1 MIANFPPLADCVA
14 ATKPAATQSA
24 SLRSGNDLDP
34 RFNRWGVIGALAGFL
49 IWAISTPPAAPFHAF
64 LHQRGPMQV
73 VCLVAGGMVSA
84 FLVSKWQL
92 LQRQERKLQQL
103 GQGITTS
110 LQAGN
115 VDGAA
120 LQAEQSASLLGK
132 RLLRLLAVWQTS
144 QSSFQLERA
153 ADADSDGDQLAMQNS
168 YSLIKVLL
176 WAIPML
182 GFIGT
187 VIGMSQAVGSFESV
201 LGNADNVDGLK
212 AGLTK
217 VTGGL
222 GTAFDST
229 YLALVIS
236 VLLAIPIN
244 AIERREEQLLNT
256 IDGRVRDAVLV
267 LSPMGE
273 SAGGAGHGVWQ
284 AGDAS
289 ALAPLS
295 LRSSELGALI
305 NAAFEQHLPDP
316 SVLVQPAQHYA
327 EQLTE
332 AALAKLDPL
341 TTLVRDSVE
350 GVAEARL
357 SLQEQAQII
366 RGSMDGAAH
375 ELTASLQQ
383 LKPLLRELQS
393 ASTLGTVLGEE
404 LGNLKASIA
413 LRRAIEQ
420 LSGQLLQLEQLQR
433 EQLEHSQ
440 RQRRWPWH

>member
-1 MIANFPPLADCVA
+1 M
-14 ATKPAATQSA
+14 
-24 SLRSGNDLDP
+24 
-34 RFNRWGVIGALAGFL
+34 
-49 IWAISTPPAAPFHAF
+49 
-64 LHQRGPMQV
+64 
-73 VCLVAGGMVSA
+73 
-84 FLVSKWQL
+84 
-92 LQRQERKLQQL
+92 
-103 GQGITTS
+103 
-110 LQAGN
+110 
-115 VDGAA
+115 
-120 LQAEQSASLLGK
+120 
-132 RLLRLLAVWQTS
+132 LRLLAVWQAS

-153 ADADSDGDQLAMQNS
+153 ADADSDGVQLAMQNS

-176 WAIPML
+176 WAIPIL

-222 GTAFDST
+222 STAFDTT

-244 AIERREEQLLNT
+244 AIERREEQLLNA

-273 SAGGAGHGVWQ
+273 VAGGAGHPVGQ
-284 AGDAS
+284 AGDGS
-289 ALAPLS
+289 LLAPPD
-295 LRSSELGALI
+295 LRSSELGSLI

-316 SVLVQPAQHYA
+316 SVLVEPARHYA
-327 EQLTE
+327 DQLTR

-375 ELTASLQQ
+375 ELTASLQE

-404 LGNLKASIA
+404 LGTLKASMA

-440 RQRRWPWH
+440 RQRRWPWN

>member
-1 MIANFPPLADCVA
+1 MIANFPPLADVA
-14 ATKPAATQSA
+14 APNPAATEPA

-34 RFNRWGVIGALAGFL
+34 RFNRWGVFGALAGFL
-49 IWAISTPPAAPFHAF
+49 IWAITSPPAAPFHAF
-64 LHQRGPMQV
+64 LHQRGPTQV
-73 VCLVAGGMVSA
+73 VCLVAAGMVSA

-103 GQGITTS
+103 GPGITTS

-115 VDGAA
+115 LDGAA

-132 RLLRLLAVWQTS
+132 RLLRLLAVWQAS

-176 WAIPML
+176 WAIPIL

-222 GTAFDST
+222 GTAFDTT

-244 AIERREEQLLNT
+244 AIERREEQLLNA
-256 IDGRVRDAVLV
+256 IDRRVRDAVLV

-284 AGDAS
+284 AGHDS
-289 ALAPLS
+289 VLAPLS

-316 SVLVQPAQHYA
+316 SVLVEPARHYA
-327 EQLTE
+327 EQLTR

-341 TTLVRDSVE
+341 TNLVRDSVE

-383 LKPLLRELQS
+383 LKPLLRDLQS

-404 LGNLKASIA
+404 LGTLKASME

-433 EQLEHSQ
+433 EQMEHSQ